1 VEASVEA
8 GKPYIPALKR
18 PEVKSAGI
26 AAFSRSPSKRRR
38 KPQRAPSRNSAG
50 HRGLSPA
57 TSSAA
62 LALPAVAFAP
72 AAAHEPSTWAMM
84 LMGFLGLRYFGHKAR
99 RGNVLQ
105 AAFAGDG
112 ANTASPR
119 ALSRGRAPAPGWACH
134 FRVRFERFQ
143 SLAAPFPTHLTTVLL
158 GEGAGCRVTSSA
170 RNEKDAAH
178 RAAPHSAPLS
188 LNSDSS
194 EQGTSTVPPN
204 LS

>member
-1 VEASVEA
+1 MEASVEA
-8 GKPYIPALKR
+8 GKPCIPALKR

-143 SLAAPFPTHLTTVLL
+143 SLAAPFPTHLTTVPLERGRWVQGNFQRAQRERRRPSSGPSQCPFESQL
-158 GEGAGCRVTSSA
+158 GF
-170 RNEKDAAH
+170 
-178 RAAPHSAPLS
+178 
-188 LNSDSS
+188 S